1 MLTSRVTFTLDA
13 TSDSKNQLKK
23 TKDSQ
28 MIQMNIEPQKEPQP
42 LQVKPDNV
50 KDISIDK
57 ISWSPSS
64 SESSSDNEHIDNA
77 KITFSKHKKL
87 DKKVLSKSY
96 GLERNLLTRPSSP
109 SDLSHLYLPIYHKDD
124 ENYKAKL
131 YGYLKKQNRYS
142 YQTDCGKNA
151 LYKKYPLKINEQ
163 LNKDSFVRKK
173 KVLSFR
179 KLYSTEHGFLD
190 SKNKRNYFRFYY
202 DSDIGFDSK
211 WQAPIHEAQMDDDV
225 ASDDEQ
231 ISYAKKHCLKHL
243 NEAIKN
249 YVRNP
254 ANARNYR
261 KYHQVP
267 LSSI

>member
-1 MLTSRVTFTLDA
+1 MITSRVTFTLDA
-13 TSDSKNQLKK
+13 PSDSKNQLKK
-23 TKDSQ
+23 TKDSR
-28 MIQMNIEPQKEPQP
+28 MIQMNIEPLKDAPP
-42 LQVKPDNV
+42 LQVEPDNV

-57 ISWSPSS
+57 ISWSSSS
-64 SESSSDNEHIDNA
+64 SESSDNEHIDNA
-77 KITFSKHKKL
+77 KITFSKHKKI
-87 DKKVLSKSY
+87 KALSKSY

-151 LYKKYPLKINEQ
+151 LYKKYPLEINEQ
-163 LNKDSFVRKK
+163 LNKDTFVRKK
-173 KVLSFR
+173 AVFSCR
-179 KLYSTEHGFLD
+179 KQYNSEHGFLD

-202 DSDIGFDSK
+202 DSDIGFDSR

-231 ISYAKKHCLKHL
+231 ISYAKRHCLKHL

-261 KYHQVP
+261 KYHQVF
-267 LSSI
+267 LSSV